1 MSVEEKDFG
10 FKEVSS
16 SFINRVGYNEGLR
29 ELRVTFKNGTNWKYF
44 DIAPEKY
51 ISFLLAESKG
61 KFFLRKIKPN
71 YAGRKIE
78 EEKETKV
85 EVPVGE

>member
-1 MSVEEKDFG
+1 MSVVEKGFG

-16 SFINRVGYNEGLR
+16 SFINRVGYNEEIK

-44 DIAPEKY
+44 GVEPEKY
-51 ISFLLAESKG
+51 ISFLLAESQG
-61 KFFLRKIKPN
+61 KFFLSSIKPN

-78 EEKETKV
+78 PEKE
-85 EVPVGE
+85 EESP

>member
-1 MSVEEKDFG
+1 MSVVEKGFG

-61 KFFLRKIKPN
+61 KYFLKSIKPN
-71 YAGRKIE
+71 YTGRKV
-78 EEKETKV
+78 EEKEKTV
-85 EVPVGE
+85 EAPVGE